1 VDKADEYEQ
10 VLEFARVQKAGDPYG
25 FRFEEQEYWLR
36 QKGGGVKT
44 ARFPWN
50 EQLMADLQALARE
63 EPDPEVARRLGEQ
76 LRRFLDELDWGGYE
90 LALRGRRA
98 PRLVVRSA
106 AAELYALPWELV
118 TVEGSGQHLVDLPG
132 SSLRYEWPGERERQ
146 EAGAAVQEGRVLLAW
161 SAAGGRVPMEG
172 HLRALEQAS
181 QQGDFSFDGQ
191 RDVLGRVSLRSL
203 EQRLKSSRE
212 PVSVLHVLCH
222 GSAVEASAS
231 RLYGLAWNAPRE
243 GDGVEVVDGGRL
255 AAVLAPYADTLRMVV
270 LCACHGGDGGK
281 LASHLG
287 SVAQALHRVGIEM
300 VVASRLPLS
309 VEGSVLLAETLY
321 EQLLGESSSLEEA
334 IGAARRRL
342 RVEGRGLDWAS
353 LQLYARGDGD
363 ADSRPVALRP
373 YRGLL
378 AFEPKHQR
386 FFFGRGRLRE
396 VLLERVRQ
404 AARGSGP
411 RWQVVA
417 GASGTGKS
425 SMVLAGVV
433 PLLAQE
439 EWGWRV
445 VRPGELVRAE
455 GQAGSG
461 RSRAVSGL
469 LRRLQPLGSSEPVP
483 TDLGATPEALVE
495 AVRRLSPSRP
505 ERKLLLVVDQLE
517 EIFTQLGSEDRQA
530 LMRAL
535 WRLAREPELG
545 CVVVATLRTDHLER
559 CGEVMLEDGVRLDAA
574 MNSEQHRIFVTRMG
588 PEELA
593 EVIEQPAHRVGME
606 LEPGLMDRLRKDV
619 EPEPGGL
626 PLLEHALDLLWQRRQ
641 GQRLTHSAY
650 EELGGVAGA
659 LTQMAERQYEELSE
673 RERQQTRRLL
683 VRLATLR
690 ELSGARAQGRA
701 WVEELR
707 PREGQERESFD
718 AVVEK
723 LVGSRLL
730 VTGGQ
735 EEGVAGRASWVQLA
749 HELLPRRWK
758 RLGQWV
764 EEGWERERQLREQ
777 EERRRQEEERE
788 RLRKEAEA
796 QAAERRRQEEE
807 RERLR
812 REAETPRAPQAQQS
826 ATKGTECILLA
837 EQFRAKEPARAALFL
852 REVSHEARNQ
862 RWMSTAMEV
871 LQQPVTR
878 VVLRGHG
885 GAVRKVAFSPDGQ
898 RVVTAS
904 ADKTA
909 RVWSTEGK
917 LLATL
922 QAHSQEVLAVAFS
935 PDGQRVVTAS
945 MDGTA
950 WVWST
955 DGRPLAM
962 LAGHAHQVNTA
973 VFSPDGLRVV
983 TASLDKT
990 ARVWSLDGR
999 LRATLEGHTGGV
1011 QMAAFSPDGQQVVT
1025 ASLDKTARVWSTQGD
1040 LRTTLAGHAG
1050 WVNSAVFSPD
1060 GQQVVTASQ
1069 DATAQIWKVDG
1080 EPLAALTGHGIGAEN
1095 STGLAGVLT
1104 AVFSP
1109 DGKRVVTASQDG
1121 TARVWEISSG
1131 RFAQVSGRPS
1141 WRMFAR
1147 LAGHTSWVFSAEF
1160 SPDGQRVVTISE
1172 DGTARVWDVKEAL
1185 LQDRL
1190 LGTLVGHGKGVQSF
1204 AISPD
1209 SQHVVTASKD
1219 GTARIW
1225 RLEEAGVL
1233 ATLAGHGNAVSWAA
1247 FSPDGKRVVTAS
1259 HDEKARVW
1267 SAEGQL
1273 LATLQGHAHQV
1284 TMAAF
1289 SPDGQWVVTASLDGM
1304 ARVWSANGEPRVTLS
1319 GHRGIVWSASFSP
1332 DGQRLVTA
1340 SDDGTARVW
1349 STQGELLV
1357 TLQGSIRGMPSAAF
1371 SPDGQRV
1378 VTASMDG
1385 TVQVWSAS
1393 GELLSTLQGH
1403 KSGVLR
1409 AAFSPDGK
1417 RVVTASMDGTARVWS
1432 GEGQLLATLEGH
1444 GTEQVSS
1451 AAFSPDGQWV
1461 VTASRDKTARMWSA
1475 GGRLLATLRHRAWV
1489 GSAAFSVDGER
1500 LVTACSDGKARVWPV
1515 SVKRLGEYLE
1525 AATRDCLSPKER
1537 QQYLDEPPEQARA
1550 AYERCEIA
1558 AGREP

>member
-1 VDKADEYEQ
+1 MDKADAYEQ

-90 LALRGRRA
+90 PALRGRRA

-118 TVEGSGQHLVDLPG
+118 TVGGSGQHLVDLPG
-132 SSLRYEWPGERERQ
+132 SSLRYEWPGEREGQ
-146 EAGAAVQEGRVLLAW
+146 EAGAAPQEGRVLLAW
-161 SAAGGRVPMEG
+161 SAAGGRVPVEG

-181 QQGDFSFDGQ
+181 QQGDFSFDAQ

-203 EQRLKSSRE
+203 EQRLKSARE

-255 AAVLAPYADTLRMVV
+255 AAVLAPHASTLRMVV

-287 SVAQALHRVGIEM
+287 SVAQALHRVGIEV

-334 IGAARRRL
+334 LGAARRRL

-373 YRGLL
+373 YRGLQ

-386 FFFGRGRLRE
+386 FFFGRGRLRD

-411 RWQVVA
+411 RWQVVV

-425 SMVLAGVV
+425 SVVLAGVV
-433 PLLAQE
+433 PLLVQE
-439 EWGWRV
+439 EWDWRV

-461 RSRAVSGL
+461 RSGAVLGL
-469 LRRLQPLGSSEPVP
+469 LRRLQPLGSSELVP
-483 TDLGATPEALVE
+483 TDLQATPEALVE
-495 AVRRLSPSRP
+495 AVRRLRQSRP

-530 LMRAL
+530 LMRGI

-545 CVVVATLRTDHLER
+545 CMVVATLRTDHLER

-574 MNSEQHRIFVTRMG
+574 VSSEQHRVFMTRMEPG
-588 PEELA
+588 ELA

-606 LEPGLMDRLRKDV
+606 LEPGLMDRLRRDV

-626 PLLEHALDLLWQRRQ
+626 PLLEHALDLLWQRRK
-641 GQRLTHSAY
+641 GLRLTHKAY

-673 RERQQTRRLL
+673 SERQQMRRLL
-683 VRLATLR
+683 VRLATRR
-690 ELSGARAQGRA
+690 ELSSARAQGLA

-723 LVGSRLL
+723 LVGGRLL
-730 VTGGQ
+730 VKGGR
-735 EEGVAGRASWVQLA
+735 EEGAAEGGVWVQLA

-758 RLGQWV
+758 RLAQWV
-764 EEGWERERQLREQ
+764 EEDWEREQQLREQ
-777 EERRRQEEERE
+777 EEQ
-788 RLRKEAEA
+788 
-796 QAAERRRQEEE
+796 RRQEEE

-812 REAETPRAPQAQQS
+812 REVEAPRAPQAQQS

-837 EQFRAKEPARAALFL
+837 EQFRAKEPARAVLFL
-852 REVSHEARNQ
+852 REVAHEARNP
-862 RWMSTAMEV
+862 RWFSSAMEV
-871 LQQPVTR
+871 LQQSVAR

-885 GAVRKVAFSPDGQ
+885 GAVRTAAFSPDGQ

-904 ADKTA
+904 SDKTA
-909 RVWSTEGK
+909 RVWSAEGR

-922 QAHSQEVLAVAFS
+922 TAHSQEVLAVAFS

-955 DGRPLAM
+955 DGKPLAM
-962 LAGHAHQVNTA
+962 LAGHTHQVNTA
-973 VFSPDGLRVV
+973 VFSPDGQWVV
-983 TASLDKT
+983 TASSDMT
-990 ARVWSLDGR
+990 ARVWGTDGK
-999 LRATLEGHTGGV
+999 LRATLQGHSGGV
-1011 QMAAFSPDGQQVVT
+1011 QTAAFSPDGQQVVT
-1025 ASLDKTARVWSTQGD
+1025 ASLDKTARVWSRRGEP
-1040 LRTTLAGHAG
+1040 LATLTGHTG
-1050 WVNSAVFSPD
+1050 WVNSASFSSD

-1069 DATAQIWKVDG
+1069 DATARIWKAGG
-1080 EPLAALTGHGIGAEN
+1080 EALATLTGHGSGADH

-1104 AVFSP
+1104 AAFSS
-1109 DGKRVVTASQDG
+1109 DGQRVVTASQDG
-1121 TARVWEISSG
+1121 TARVWEVSSG
-1131 RFAQVSGRPS
+1131 RFAQVSGRTS
-1141 WRMFAR
+1141 WSMFAR
-1147 LAGHTSWVFSAEF
+1147 LAGHTSWVFSAAF
-1160 SPDGQRVVTISE
+1160 SLDGQRVVTVSE

-1190 LGTLVGHGKGVQSF
+1190 LATLVGHGKGVLSL
-1204 AISPD
+1204 ALSPD
-1209 SQHVVTASKD
+1209 SQQVVTASKD
-1219 GTARIW
+1219 GTARLW
-1225 RLEEAGVL
+1225 RLGEAGVL
-1233 ATLAGHGNAVSWAA
+1233 AMLAGHESAVFWAA
-1247 FSPDGKRVVTAS
+1247 FSSDGKRVVTAS
-1259 HDEKARVW
+1259 QDGTARVW
-1267 SAEGQL
+1267 TAEGQL
-1273 LATLQGHAHQV
+1273 LTTLKGHVHQL
-1284 TMAAF
+1284 TMAVF
-1289 SPDGQWVVTASLDGM
+1289 SPDGQWVVTASRDAA

-1319 GHRGIVWSASFSP
+1319 GHRNIVWSVAFSP

-1340 SDDGTARVW
+1340 SEDGTARVW

-1357 TLQGSIRGMPSAAF
+1357 TLQGSTQGMSSAAF

-1385 TVQVWSAS
+1385 KVQVWSLS
-1393 GELLSTLQGH
+1393 GELLGTLQGH
-1403 KSGVLR
+1403 KSGVLK

-1417 RVVTASMDGTARVWS
+1417 RVVTASIDGKAQVWS
-1432 GEGQLLATLEGH
+1432 TEGQLLVTFEGH

-1461 VTASRDKTARMWSA
+1461 VTASRDKTARVWTA
-1475 GGRLLATLRHRAWV
+1475 GGKLLATLRHKAWV

-1500 LVTACSDGKARVWPV
+1500 LVTACSDGKARIWPV
-1515 SVKRLGEYLE
+1515 SIKRLGEYLE
-1525 AATRDCLSPKER
+1525 AATRDCLSPQER
-1537 QQYLDEPPEQARA
+1537 EEYLDEPPEQARA
-1550 AYERCEIA
+1550 AYERCELS
-1558 AGREP
+1558 AGRGP

>member
-1 VDKADEYEQ
+1 VDKADAYEQ

-44 ARFPWN
+44 ARFAWN

-76 LRRFLDELDWGGYE
+76 LRRFLDELDWGGHE
-90 LALRGRRA
+90 PALRGRRA

-132 SSLRYEWPGERERQ
+132 SSLRYEWPGEREGQ

-161 SAAGGRVPMEG
+161 SAAGGRVPVEG
-172 HLRALEQAS
+172 HLRALEEAS
-181 QQGDFSFDGQ
+181 QQGDFTFDAQ

-203 EQRLKSSRE
+203 EQRLKSARE

-255 AAVLAPYADTLRMVV
+255 AAVLAPYAGTLRMVV

-334 IGAARRRL
+334 LGAARRRL

-363 ADSRPVALRP
+363 ADSRPLALRP

-386 FFFGRGRLRE
+386 FFFGRGRLRD

-404 AARGSGP
+404 AASGTGA
-411 RWQVVA
+411 RWQVVV

-425 SMVLAGVV
+425 SVVLAGVV
-433 PLLAQE
+433 PRLAQE
-439 EWGWRV
+439 EWDWRV

-455 GQAGSG
+455 GQAGS
-461 RSRAVSGL
+461 SRPGAVLGL
-469 LRRLQPLGSSEPVP
+469 LRRLQLLGSSEPVP
-483 TDLGATPEALVE
+483 TGLDPSPEALVE
-495 AVRRLSPSRP
+495 AVRRLRQSRP
-505 ERKLLLVVDQLE
+505 GRKLLLVVDQLE
-517 EIFTQLGSEDRQA
+517 EIFTQLGREDRQA
-530 LMRAL
+530 LMRGIWL
-535 WRLAREPELG
+535 LARERELG

-559 CGEVMLEDGVRLDAA
+559 CEEVMLGDGMRLDAA
-574 MNSEQHRIFVTRMG
+574 VNSEQHRVFMKRLG

-593 EVIEQPAHRVGME
+593 EVIEQPAHRVGLE

-626 PLLEHALDLLWQRRQ
+626 PLVEHTLELLWQRRQ
-641 GQRLTHSAY
+641 GQRLTHKAY

-659 LTQMAERQYEELSE
+659 LMQLAERQHEGLSE
-673 RERQQTRRLL
+673 SERQQMRRLL

-690 ELSGARAQGRA
+690 ELSTSRAQGRA

-707 PREGQERESFD
+707 PREGQARESFD

-723 LVGSRLL
+723 LVSSRLL
-730 VTGGQ
+730 VKGGQ
-735 EEGVAGRASWVQLA
+735 EEGEAGRGAWMQLA
-749 HELLPRRWK
+749 HELLPRHWK

-764 EEGWERERQLREQ
+764 EEDWERERQLREQ
-777 EERRRQEEERE
+777 D
-788 RLRKEAEA
+788 
-796 QAAERRRQEEE
+796 ERRRQEEE

-812 REAETPRAPQAQQS
+812 REAEAPQAPQAPQN
-826 ATKGTECILLA
+826 ATKGAECILLA
-837 EQFRAKEPARAALFL
+837 EQFRAKEPSRAVLFL
-852 REVSHEARNQ
+852 REVSPEARNQ
-862 RWMSTAMEV
+862 RWMSTALEV
-871 LQQPVTR
+871 LQQPVAR

-898 RVVTAS
+898 QVVTAS

-917 LLATL
+917 LLAAL

-945 MDGTA
+945 MDGMA

-955 DGRPLAM
+955 DGKPLAA
-962 LAGHAHQVNTA
+962 LVDTAHQVNTA
-973 VFSPDGLRVV
+973 VFSPDGQRVV
-983 TASLDKT
+983 TASVDMK

-999 LRATLEGHTGGV
+999 GRLQATLQGHSGGV

-1025 ASLDKTARVWSTQGD
+1025 ASLDKTARVWSTQGE
-1040 LRTTLAGHAG
+1040 LRAKLAGHTG
-1050 WVNSAVFSPD
+1050 WVNSAAFSPD

-1069 DATAQIWKVDG
+1069 DGTARIWKVDG
-1080 EPLAALTGHGIGAEN
+1080 EPLAMLTGHGTGADN
-1095 STGLAGVLT
+1095 STGLTGVLT

-1121 TARVWEISSG
+1121 TARVWEASSG
-1131 RFAQVSGRPS
+1131 RLPQVSGRTNWS
-1141 WRMFAR
+1141 MFAR
-1147 LAGHTSWVFSAEF
+1147 LAGHTGWVFSAAF
-1160 SPDGQRVVTISE
+1160 SPDGQRVITVSE
-1172 DGTARVWDVKEAL
+1172 DGTARVWDVKEPL

-1190 LGTLVGHGKGVQSF
+1190 LGTLVGHGKGVQSL
-1204 AISPD
+1204 AVSPD
-1209 SQHVVTASKD
+1209 SQQVVTASKD

-1225 RLEEAGVL
+1225 RLNEAGVL
-1233 ATLAGHGNAVSWAA
+1233 ATLAGHERAVSWAA
-1247 FSPDGKRVVTAS
+1247 FSPDGQRVVTAS
-1259 HDEKARVW
+1259 EDDTARVW

-1273 LATLQGHAHQV
+1273 LTTLKGHVQQV

-1289 SPDGQWVVTASLDGM
+1289 SPDGQWVVTASRDAM

-1319 GHRGIVWSASFSP
+1319 GHRGAVWSAAFSP

-1349 STQGELLV
+1349 STKGELQV
-1357 TLQGSIRGMPSAAF
+1357 TLQGHIQGMPSAAF

-1385 TVQVWSAS
+1385 KAQVWSAS
-1393 GELLSTLQGH
+1393 GELLITLQGH
-1403 KSGVLR
+1403 KSGVLK

-1432 GEGQLLATLEGH
+1432 AEGQLLTTLEGH

-1461 VTASRDKTARMWSA
+1461 VTASRDKTARIWSA
-1475 GGRLLATLRHRAWV
+1475 GGRLLATLRHKAWV

-1500 LVTACSDGKARVWPV
+1500 LVTACSDGKARVWPM
-1515 SVKRLGEYLE
+1515 SVKLLGEYLE
-1525 AATRDCLSPKER
+1525 AATRDRLSPQER
-1537 QQYLDEPPEQARA
+1537 EEYLDDPPE
-1550 AYERCEIA
+1550 
-1558 AGREP
+1558 

>member
-1 VDKADEYEQ
+1 VDKADAYEQ

-44 ARFPWN
+44 ARFAWN

-132 SSLRYEWPGERERQ
+132 SSLRYEWPGEPEGQ
-146 EAGAAVQEGRVLLAW
+146 EAGAAPQEGRVLLAW
-161 SAAGGRVPMEG
+161 SAAGGRVPVEG

-181 QQGDFSFDGQ
+181 QQGDFSFDAQ

-203 EQRLKSSRE
+203 EERLKSSRE
-212 PVSVLHVLCH
+212 PVRVLHVLCH

-255 AAVLAPYADTLRMVV
+255 AAVLAPYAGTLRMVV

-334 IGAARRRL
+334 LGAARRRL

-386 FFFGRGRLRE
+386 FFFGRGRLRDL
-396 VLLERVRQ
+396 LLERVRQ
-404 AARGSGP
+404 AARGTGP
-411 RWQVVA
+411 RWQVVV

-425 SMVLAGVV
+425 SVVLAGVV
-433 PLLAQE
+433 PQLARE
-439 EWGWRV
+439 EWDWRL

-461 RSRAVSGL
+461 GSGAMLGL

-483 TDLGATPEALVE
+483 AGLDATPEALVE
-495 AVRRLSPSRP
+495 AVRRLRQSRP
-505 ERKLLLVVDQLE
+505 ARKLLLVVDPLE
-517 EIFTQLGSEDRQA
+517 EIFTQLESDDRQA
-530 LMRAL
+530 LMRGI

-545 CVVVATLRTDHLER
+545 CVVVATLRTDYLER
-559 CGEVMLEDGVRLDAA
+559 RGEVMLEDG
-574 MNSEQHRIFVTRMG
+574 EQHRVFMTRLG
-588 PEELA
+588 PDELA

-619 EPEPGGL
+619 EPEQGGL
-626 PLLEHALDLLWQRRQ
+626 PLLEHTLELLWQRRQ
-641 GQRLTHSAY
+641 GQRLTHKAY

-659 LTQMAERQYEELSE
+659 VTQMAERQYEELSE
-673 RERQQTRRLL
+673 SERQQAQWLL
-683 VRLATLR
+683 VRLATPR
-690 ELSGARAQGRA
+690 ELSSSRAQGRA

-718 AVVEK
+718 TAVEK

-730 VTGGQ
+730 VKGGQ
-735 EEGVAGRASWVQLA
+735 EQGEAGRGVWVQLA

-758 RLGQWV
+758 RLAQWV

-777 EERRRQEEERE
+777 EERR
-788 RLRKEAEA
+788 RKEAEA

-812 REAETPRAPQAQQS
+812 REAESQRAPQAQQNAS
-826 ATKGTECILLA
+826 KGTECILLA
-837 EQFRAKEPARAALFL
+837 EHFRAKEPTRAVLFL
-852 REVSHEARNQ
+852 REVAHEARNPL
-862 RWMSTAMEV
+862 WLSTAIEV
-871 LQQPVTR
+871 LQQPVAR

-885 GAVRKVAFSPDGQ
+885 GAVRRVVFSPDGQRVVTASEDATARVWSPEGKLLATLAGHEQEVLSVAFSPDAQRVVTASLDGTARVWNLEGKLLATLEGHTSRVNTAVFSPDGRRVVTASYDKTARVWTPEGKLRATLEGHSGPVQMAAFSPDGQ

-904 ADKTA
+904 FDKTA
-909 RVWSTEGK
+909 RVWSTFGQ

-922 QAHSQEVLAVAFS
+922 TH
-935 PDGQRVVTAS
+935 GY
-945 MDGTA
+945 
-950 WVWST
+950 WVS
-955 DGRPLAM
+955 
-962 LAGHAHQVNTA
+962 
-973 VFSPDGLRVV
+973 
-983 TASLDKT
+983 
-990 ARVWSLDGR
+990 
-999 LRATLEGHTGGV
+999 
-1011 QMAAFSPDGQQVVT
+1011 MAAFSPDGQQVVT
-1025 ASLDKTARVWSTQGD
+1025 ASNDY
-1040 LRTTLAGHAG
+1040 
-1050 WVNSAVFSPD
+1050 
-1060 GQQVVTASQ
+1060 
-1069 DATAQIWKVDG
+1069 TAQIWSADG
-1080 EPLAALTGHGIGAEN
+1080 ERQAVLAGHGTGAIN
-1095 STGLAGVLT
+1095 SLGVAGVLS

-1121 TARVWEISSG
+1121 TARVWEVSSG
-1131 RFAQVSGRPS
+1131 RVAQVWGSS
-1141 WRMFAR
+1141 NWRMFAE
-1147 LAGHTSWVFSAEF
+1147 LSGHAGFVSSAAF
-1160 SPDGQRVVTISE
+1160 TPDGERVVTVSQ
-1172 DGTARVWDVKEAL
+1172 DGMARVWDVKESP
-1185 LQDRL
+1185 LQNRL
-1190 LGTLVGHGKGVQSF
+1190 LATLVGHGKEVLSLAF
-1204 AISPD
+1204 SPD
-1209 SQHVVTASKD
+1209 GQQVVTASND

-1225 RLEEAGVL
+1225 QLGEPGVL
-1233 ATLAGHGNAVSWAA
+1233 ATLVGHVRAVSWAA
-1247 FSPDGKRVVTAS
+1247 FSPDGQRVVTGS
-1259 HDEKARVW
+1259 EDGTARVW
-1267 SAEGQL
+1267 SAEGEL
-1273 LATLQGHAHQV
+1273 LATLGSDYREV
-1284 TMAAF
+1284 TSAAF
-1289 SPDGQWVVTASLDGM
+1289 SPDGQRVVTASKSGT
-1304 ARVWSANGEPRVTLS
+1304 AQVWSVSGQPQATLQ
-1319 GHRGIVWSASFSP
+1319 GHRFAVLSAAFAP
-1332 DGQRLVTA
+1332 DGERVLTA
-1340 SDDGTARVW
+1340 SEDGIARICGVR
-1349 STQGELLV
+1349 GELLV
-1357 TLQGSIRGMPSAAF
+1357 TLQGNIRGMQSAAF

-1385 TVQVWSAS
+1385 KAQVWSSS
-1393 GELLSTLQGH
+1393 GEPLITLQSH
-1403 KSGVLR
+1403 SNPLLA

-1417 RVVTASMDGTARVWS
+1417 RVATASMDGKAWVWS
-1432 GEGQLLATLEGH
+1432 TEGKRLATLEGH
-1444 GTEQVSS
+1444 GIEQVSS

-1461 VTASRDKTARMWSA
+1461 VTASRDKTARIWTA
-1475 GGRLLATLRHRAWV
+1475 GGKLLATLRHKASV
-1489 GSAAFSVDGER
+1489 GSAAFSLDGER
-1500 LVTACSDGKARVWPV
+1500 LVTACSDGKARIWPV

-1525 AATRDCLSPKER
+1525 AATRDCLSPEER

-1550 AYERCEIA
+1550 AYERCELA
-1558 AGREP
+1558 K